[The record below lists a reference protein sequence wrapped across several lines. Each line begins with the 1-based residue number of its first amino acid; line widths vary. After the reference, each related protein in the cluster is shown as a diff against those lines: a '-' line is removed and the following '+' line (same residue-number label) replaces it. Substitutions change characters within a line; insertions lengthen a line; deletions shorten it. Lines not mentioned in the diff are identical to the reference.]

1 MNLFIYIELGLMVYE
16 EDINI
21 ISKYNYN
28 FIIKYDEFKLG
39 ISLEFKIG
47 IKHYEIIIYDI
58 NRVDFK
64 LLVQSLKLQRSY
76 FYFNL

>member
-1 MNLFIYIELGLMVYE
+1 MVYE